1 MWVYT
6 KCICRY
12 VCSHQ
17 LQQVV
22 EYQSETGLRGH
33 FTHRAA
39 HCWRNTRENRH
50 PFCSVSFPA
59 CILKSIV
66 IIIAIVGCRNFT
78 SPFPHFVRSWNRLVN
93 NGNGFLALNRRA
105 PPLPILDLPFLCR
118 LARLPVKR
126 ALLLDR
132 LVKKLRTFSCCH
144 YVTISL
150 ETICDSSSSYNRT
163 AALKK

>member
-1 MWVYT
+1 MSVPT
-6 KCICRY
+6 N
-12 VCSHQ
+12 CSKSWNIKVKQ
-17 LQQVV
+17 ACVAISRIEPLTAG
-22 EYQSETGLRGH
+22 EI
-33 FTHRAA
+33 
-39 HCWRNTRENRH
+39 REKTDILSAPYH
-50 PFCSVSFPA
+50 SA

-105 PPLPILDLPFLCR
+105 PPLPILDLPFFCR

-132 LVKKLRTFSCCH
+132 LVKKLRTFPCCH